1 MRRISTGGSGVID
14 FNRLAEYKELFK
26 FFSVH
31 FDYPEK
37 LTFHPKSFAVKEEV
51 PEMVKNHIEAYEK
64 HVMELSLDENRE
76 EYIHTFDFEKKNS
89 LFMTYANF
97 EDGKERGQMLA
108 KLKVLYEMF
117 GLEMP
122 DNELSD
128 YLPLM
133 CEFIYAGDWENDDRK
148 EGSFS
153 LLIGVIEDGSYH
165 LLKSLEKQESHYTPL
180 VKALRE
186 TFKQCM
192 RQPAGEQG

>member
-1 MRRISTGGSGVID
+1 MKRISMGGYGVISFD
-14 FNRLAEYKELFK
+14 ELARHKDLFK
-26 FFSVH
+26 FFSMH

-37 LTFHPKSFAVKEEV
+37 LTYHPESFAVKNTV
-51 PEMVKNHIEAYEK
+51 PAAVKKHIESYERN
-64 HVMELSLDENRE
+64 VMNRSLTDNRE
-76 EYIHTFDFEKKNS
+76 EYIDTFDFEKRNS

-117 GLEMP
+117 GLQMP

-133 CEFIYAGDWENDDRK
+133 CEFIYAADWAQDPRRDD
-148 EGSFS
+148 SFS

-165 LLKSLEKQESHYTPL
+165 LLKSLEKQKSQYEPL
-180 VKALRE
+180 VRALRA

-192 RQPAGEQG
+192 KQPAKEQG

>member
-1 MRRISTGGSGVID
+1 MISFDELS
-14 FNRLAEYKELFK
+14 RYKDLFK
-26 FFSVH
+26 FFSTH

-37 LTFHPKSFAVKEEV
+37 LTYHPESFAVKNTV
-51 PEMVKNHIEAYEK
+51 PEAVKKHIEEYERN
-64 HVMELSLDENRE
+64 VMNRSLADNRE
-76 EYIHTFDFEKKNS
+76 EYIDTFDFEKRNS

-117 GLEMP
+117 GLQMP

-133 CEFIYAGDWENDDRK
+133 CEFIYAAEWVQDRRRDD
-148 EGSFS
+148 SFS

-165 LLKSLEKQESHYTPL
+165 LLKSLEKQKSQYEPL
-180 VKALRE
+180 VRALRE

-192 RQPAGEQG
+192 KQPAKEQG